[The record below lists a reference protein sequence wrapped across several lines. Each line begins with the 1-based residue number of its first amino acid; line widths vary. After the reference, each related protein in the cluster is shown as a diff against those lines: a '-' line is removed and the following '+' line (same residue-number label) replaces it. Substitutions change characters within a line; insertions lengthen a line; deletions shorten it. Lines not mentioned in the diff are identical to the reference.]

1 MKDIN
6 RQVLLPGVGVV
17 ALWAAG
23 FACNLR
29 PPVPGHWFAP
39 ANWSPAN
46 WSYAEAVG
54 PLRFLQGLFTDIAI
68 AMLIAIVVFR
78 FVERAH
84 RKQAERDRAEATRVI
99 EAERAE
105 AQARLAQERDESQ
118 KRSFVSMFRK
128 AFGSF
133 FSDEMIQESID
144 LVFSKTLL
152 RRRFEI
158 EYSFERHPLS
168 RRLLRLHII
177 VEFEIENVS
186 EISQG
191 YDINLM
197 VPNIMASYRNDPLR
211 EPPVLLSAS
220 IDDVDLTDEEI
231 DKANSAINIDVH
243 NSMLHLGKAWIAPH
257 KTLKVRTESRVLK
270 SACGAENMKF
280 YLPTKN
286 VKVKVINRDK
296 DIEIN
301 IMGVGGKPFPPKR
314 FSVKDQSRWCW
325 DTSHLFLPENGW
337 VLYWNDISENLSG
350 LDSLPSEAVA
360 GPSVVRI
367 DGSSVHQG

>member
-6 RQVLLPGVGVV
+6 RQVLLPGLGVA

-29 PPVPGHWFAP
+29 PPESG
-39 ANWSPAN
+39 NWLALAD
-46 WSYAEAVG
+46 WSYLEAVG

-84 RKQAERDRAEATRVI
+84 KKQTERDRAEAAKRLDV
-99 EAERAE
+99 ERSE
-105 AQARLAQERDESQ
+105 AQARIDRERDEAQ
-118 KRSFVSMFRK
+118 KRSFVSMFRR

-144 LVFSKTLL
+144 LVFSKRLL
-152 RRRFEI
+152 RRHFEI

-168 RRLLRLHII
+168 RRILRLHII

-186 EISQG
+186 EISES

-231 DKANSAINIDVH
+231 EKANSAINIDVH
-243 NSMLHLGKAWIAPH
+243 NSMLHLGKVWISPH

-270 SACGAENMKF
+270 AACGAENMKF

-286 VKVKVINRDK
+286 VKVKVASRDK
-296 DIEIN
+296 DIEID
-301 IMGVGGKPFPPKR
+301 ILGVGGKPFPPKR
-314 FSVKDQSRWCW
+314 FSVKDHSRWCW

-337 VLYWNDISENLSG
+337 VLYWNDVSENLSG
-350 LDSLPSEAVA
+350 LDSLPSEPAA
-360 GPSVVRI
+360 TPSVVRI
-367 DGSSVHQG
+367 DGSPAHQG